1 MDTLIFGT
9 ISASVLLMA
18 SIGFSMTLKTDG
30 FVNIAHGQ
38 MLLLGAYLALAADR
52 LGLPIAVAALGSAL
66 LCGFVGVV
74 MNRLL
79 FQPVKRQG
87 ALVLL
92 FTSVG
97 AAYVIY
103 GLVGALAGTRMTG
116 YDLPPARAI
125 RIGGEPFMTIYEMAI
140 VVLAVLSALAV
151 HVFLTYSWTG
161 KSIRAVSDNESLAR
175 ARGFDPRRTS
185 DVVWFAASMLA
196 GLAGVLLGI
205 VGSLHIQMGWQ
216 LTVMVLATTVLGGL
230 GSIYGVMLASVI
242 LAFGI
247 ELGLTVVPSS
257 YRTGLA
263 FLLIIAVLLVQPGG
277 LQALW
282 GAGRTRIH

>member
-9 ISASVLLMA
+9 ISASGLLMA

-38 MLLLGAYLALAADR
+38 MLLLGAYLALYADR
-52 LGLPIAVAALGSAL
+52 LGLPIAISAPASAVT
-66 LCGFVGVV
+66 CGLVGVV
-74 MNRLL
+74 MNRVL

-103 GLVGALAGTRMTG
+103 GAVGAIAGTRMMS

-125 RIGGEPFMTIYEMAI
+125 QIGGEPFMTIYEMTTVLLAI
-140 VVLAVLSALAV
+140 ACALGV
-151 HVFLTYSWTG
+151 HLFLTYSWTG
-161 KSIRAVSDNESLAR
+161 KSIRAVSDNEGLAR

-185 DVVWFAASMLA
+185 DVVWFVASLLA
-196 GLAGVLLGI
+196 GLAGVLLGM

-230 GSIYGVMLASVI
+230 GSIYGVMLASVL